1 MNFFQHPGFWLNWYY
16 PGALFRLPDSKRKRL
31 VLTFDDGPQPGVT
44 DRVLDILKEEQIQ
57 AIFFCLGRQVK
68 AYPELFARIQREGHW
83 VGNHSFSHLNGL
95 NTALGVY
102 IDDVSE
108 ASNWISSPFFR
119 PPYGKMKRSQ
129 FFKLK
134 KSYQVML
141 WDVLA
146 VDYEPNRS
154 PEQCV
159 DTVLKYS
166 RNGSVIVFHDSLK
179 AADRVLGALKP
190 SIKALK
196 SKGFEFCLP
205 PIPH

>member
-1 MNFFQHPGFWLNWYY
+1 MNVFQHPGFWLKWYY
-16 PGALFRLPDSKRKRL
+16 PGALFRLTGKQKRL

-44 DRVLDILKEEQIQ
+44 DRVLDILKEENVQ

-68 AYPELFARIQREGHW
+68 AHPQLFERIQREGHW
-83 VGNHSFSHLNGL
+83 VGNHGFNHLNGL
-95 NTALGVY
+95 NATLNAYL
-102 IDDVSE
+102 DDVSD
-108 ASNWISSPFFR
+108 ASQWISSSFFR

-129 FFKLK
+129 FFQLK
-134 KSYQVML
+134 QSYQVML

-146 VDYEPNRS
+146 LDYEQSRS

-159 DTVLKYS
+159 ETVLKYS

-205 PIPH
+205 PKPH